1 MVNKKYYWLRL
12 MSDFFNRREMK
23 KLRKI
28 AGGETYTIIYLKMQ
42 LLSITKDGII
52 VFEKTEKD
60 LSEQLSLELD
70 ESVDDIN
77 MTLAFLQ
84 ANGLI
89 SEVSSDEILLT
100 EVPSLIGKESA
111 SAERVRKHRE
121 QKKTEE
127 KKLEALHCNALV
139 TKCNTEKE
147 IEIEIRDRVKDIDNK
162 EKNNIKK
169 ESAGAHNKKF
179 VKPTVEEVRTYC
191 QERNNTVDANRFVD
205 YYEANGWKGGRNSMK
220 DWKAAVRTWERREVG
235 GLQSRNIENSTP
247 GSDFED
253 AVF

>member
-1 MVNKKYYWLRL
+1 
-12 MSDFFNRREMK
+12 
-23 KLRKI
+23 
-28 AGGETYTIIYLKMQ
+28 
-42 LLSITKDGII
+42 
-52 VFEKTEKD
+52 
-60 LSEQLSLELD
+60 
-70 ESVDDIN
+70 

-127 KKLEALHCNALV
+127 KKLEALHCNTLV
-139 TKCNTEKE
+139 TKCNT
-147 IEIEIRDRVKDIDNK
+147 EIEIRDRVKDIDNK
-162 EKNNIKK
+162 EKNSIKK

-191 QERNNTVDANRFVD
+191 QERKNAVDANRFVD
-205 YYEANGWKGGRNSMK
+205 YYEANGWKVGRNSMK
-220 DWKAAVRTWERREVG
+220 DWKAAVRTWERTESSK
-235 GLQSRNIENSTP
+235 LHESRWQTL
-247 GSDFED
+247 D
-253 AVF
+253 

>member
-1 MVNKKYYWLRL
+1 MANKKYYWLRL
-12 MSDFFNRREMK
+12 MSNFFNRREMK

-28 AGGETYTIIYLKMQ
+28 AGGEIYTIIYLKMQ
-42 LLSITKDGII
+42 LLSITNDGII

-70 ESVDDIN
+70 ESADDIN

-89 SEVSSDEILLT
+89 AEVSSDEILLI

-127 KKLEALHCNALV
+127 KKLEALHCNTLV
-139 TKCNTEKE
+139 TKCNTE
-147 IEIEIRDRVKDIDNK
+147 IEIRDRDRVKDIDNK
-162 EKNNIKK
+162 EKNSIKK

-191 QERNNTVDANRFVD
+191 QERKNAVDANRFVD
-205 YYEANGWKGGRNSMK
+205 YYEANGWKVGRNSMK
-220 DWKAAVRTWERREVG
+220 DWKAAVRTWERTESSK
-235 GLQSRNIENSTP
+235 LHESRWQTL
-247 GSDFED
+247 D
-253 AVF
+253 

>member
-1 MVNKKYYWLRL
+1 MANKKYYWLRL
-12 MSDFFNRREMK
+12 MSNFFNRREMK

-28 AGGETYTIIYLKMQ
+28 AGGEIYTIIYLKMQ
-42 LLSITKDGII
+42 LLSITNDGII

-77 MTLAFLQ
+77 MTFAFLQ

-127 KKLEALHCNALV
+127 KKLEALHCNTLV
-139 TKCNTEKE
+139 TKCNTE
-147 IEIEIRDRVKDIDNK
+147 IEIRDRDRDRVKDIDNK
-162 EKNNIKK
+162 EKNSIKK

-191 QERNNTVDANRFVD
+191 QERKNAVDANRFVD
-205 YYEANGWKGGRNSMK
+205 YYEANGWKVGRNSMK
-220 DWKAAVRTWERREVG
+220 DWKAAVRTWERTESSK
-235 GLQSRNIENSTP
+235 LHESRWQTL
-247 GSDFED
+247 D
-253 AVF
+253 